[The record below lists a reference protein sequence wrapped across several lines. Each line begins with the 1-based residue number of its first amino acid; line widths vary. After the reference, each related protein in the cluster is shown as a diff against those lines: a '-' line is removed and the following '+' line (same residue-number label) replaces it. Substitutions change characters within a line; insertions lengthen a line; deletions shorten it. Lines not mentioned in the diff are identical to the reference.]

1 MLLVSDWIQM
11 KKRLVWEFGDK
22 GKGRSYQMSGDD
34 RDDRKYQRFL
44 VFCLS
49 SRKVP
54 EMSNVILVIWKRVLY
69 RLPVTWPTPPYLH
82 SPQRLFRSHLPLPL
96 TNTIT
101 TSCSSIAWSDHPWP
115 WCWTRKD
122 TGCRPAAA
130 AAICQN
136 IVQPTSQSRPL
147 AERSVSSPDGSHA
160 FPSRWTHLLSFRCHL
175 HQLLE
180 DLSSCCLLCCTCS
193 IFSAVR
199 WAFHHRIHVFWR
211 LRLLHRFQG
220 NWSWRRRS
228 LCQAPWD
235 LKQSLVSFGIW
246 HITDTASIPQCHTSG
261 SDPGMPLSTGGK
273 WGKAVDCSLIL
284 ELFWSKWS
292 TLWGLIDLSCCTIS
306 FPGFVWGSVE
316 FSWLSLSS
324 TSKAHRDGSNN
335 CREKVILK
343 RIFSRSFSSNCNIL
357 DPIIYKVWKWLWMFL
372 ITVGQLFWISD
383 PGSENHYLQVW
394 FLNVFVPLGNLNHRS
409 TRE

>member
-1 MLLVSDWIQM
+1 MLLASDWIQM
-11 KKRLVWEFGDK
+11 KNRFVWEFGDK

-69 RLPVTWPTPPYLH
+69 GLPVTWPTPPYLH

-101 TSCSSIAWSDHPWP
+101 TSCSSIARSDHPWP

-122 TGCRPAAA
+122 TGWRPAAA

-180 DLSSCCLLCCTCS
+180 DLSSCCLLCCTCC
-193 IFSAVR
+193 IFSTVR
-199 WAFHHRIHVFWR
+199 WAFHHQIHVFWR

-235 LKQSLVSFGIW
+235 LKQSLVSFGITW
-246 HITDTASIPQCHTSG
+246 NLTHNGHSLHTSMSYLRFRSRYASVHWREVREG
-261 SDPGMPLSTGGK
+261 SWLLSDPGTVLIQMIH
-273 WGKAVDCSLIL
+273 SLGSHWSVLLHNLLPRLCLRSSWIL
-284 ELFWSKWS
+284 LIITLFN
-292 TLWGLIDLSCCTIS
+292 LEG
-306 FPGFVWGSVE
+306 PQG
-316 FSWLSLSS
+316 
-324 TSKAHRDGSNN
+324 
-335 CREKVILK
+335 
-343 RIFSRSFSSNCNIL
+343 
-357 DPIIYKVWKWLWMFL
+357 WK
-372 ITVGQLFWISD
+372 
-383 PGSENHYLQVW
+383 
-394 FLNVFVPLGNLNHRS
+394 
-409 TRE
+409 